1 MNSQQKSA
9 RTAPHEYRTNLLETL
24 YRNALKGEGTDLEVT
39 VPNTENDAEEKSR
52 TFHLHHTI
60 VAVSSKYFAT
70 FPTPKSRTIDEFDS
84 ESFAIC
90 LKFMYLGHCQRHDY
104 AGEMLERDNVASVLH
119 CADVLQVDGL
129 KAECIEF
136 LEDHLDH
143 SNYDQV
149 VELAEKFNSSHLK
162 NCALRFKT
170 ENSGRDELF
179 ARQKSLMADITTA
192 KQKCESATKHKEVL
206 ASKLRE
212 TELKLEEWYKQENE
226 RILSTKWM
234 KEFANRKGKDHEIQN
249 AMGTFNKSGSV
260 GHIVLTSRMHVYQGS
275 AIYKENEDLDSKDNS
290 DSDDEDTS
298 ADGYD
303 CDDDYFETRPTPA
316 PTKDQYEQFG
326 IIHSHGSITDA
337 IKAAKPG
344 DRIYLA
350 PGLHRSCFRGGSE
363 LEKLDK
369 IFVEKELEI
378 IGVGAAGDVVFE
390 IKYPS
395 TCFEVAS
402 EGSVG
407 LYNIKF
413 QVKID
418 GGDAINKIM
427 DKRSSDTPH
436 HAHGSMEYAM
446 INFRENTP
454 YNEPLKAKF
463 IVKNCI
469 FDMGIGKDSAFPARV
484 SGIFLVRANSA
495 VIEGCKFIG
504 GSGSAIAVVNDPH
517 LHSPNVEINRNMF
530 QYNGQPGI
538 SEKTLKSGE
547 EAIPGPASVELFKFN
562 RKLHKVNCELRR
574 DYRDYETFRETEM
587 RLNVTMMGNNF
598 TSNLRAPLACRII
611 APRPKCTYYGFRPSP
626 EESTWEVKF
635 DIVDG
640 SPALIHGFQ
649 VTLNNNLMK
658 SNGIAMK
665 SNGLA
670 GLTVRKAKSS
680 SPPQKKKTKTD
691 ANKTTDDGVASFPDG
706 NTMLIIHHNLSKLD
720 EHTFPQGW
728 GHGEPWDGFWD
739 EYRVGLSDDD
749 EDSDDSEDYSYS
761 GLRDDSGRRNF
772 YDSEEYSLESDDHS
786 W

>member
-1 MNSQQKSA
+1 MNSQQKST

-39 VPNTENDAEEKSR
+39 VPNTENEAEEKSR

-60 VAVSSKYFAT
+60 VAASSKYFAT

-90 LKFMYLGHCQRHDY
+90 LKFMYLGHCQRHDH

-149 VELAEKFNSSHLK
+149 LELAEKFNSSHLK

-179 ARQKSLMADITTA
+179 ARQKSLVAKVATA
-192 KQKCESATKHKEVL
+192 ELKCERAMELKEVL
-206 ASKLRE
+206 ESKLLE
-212 TELKLEEWYKQENE
+212 TEIKLDEWYKQENE

-234 KEFANRKGKDHEIQN
+234 KEF
-249 AMGTFNKSGSV
+249 SGS
-260 GHIVLTSRMHVYQGS
+260 YCGS
-275 AIYKENEDLDSKDNS
+275 AMYKEETEDLDSKTNS
-290 DSDDEDTS
+290 DSDFYDEDASTE
-298 ADGYD
+298 GYD
-303 CDDDYFETRPTPA
+303 YRYYFETRPTPA
-316 PTKDQYEQFG
+316 PTKDQYEYEQFG

-337 IKAAKPG
+337 IKAAKQG

-350 PGLHRSCFRGGSE
+350 PGIHWRYNGRGMVR
-363 LEKLDK
+363 KK
-369 IFVEKELEI
+369 ILIEKELEI
-378 IGVGAAGDVVFE
+378 IGVGASADVVVE
-390 IKYPS
+390 VAYCEYPK
-395 TCFEVAS
+395 CFEVLS
-402 EGSVG
+402 EESVG

-413 QVKID
+413 QLTLYDDMYVE
-418 GGDAINKIM
+418 
-427 DKRSSDTPH
+427 DKRSSDTPYY
-436 HAHGSMEYAM
+436 AHGSMECAM
-446 INFRENTP
+446 ISFRENTP
-454 YNEPLKAKF
+454 YKDPLKAKF

-484 SGIFLVRANSA
+484 SGLFQKRAKSA
-495 VIEGCKFIG
+495 VIEDCKFIG
-504 GSGSAIAVVNDPH
+504 GTGSAIVVVNDPH
-517 LHSPNVEINRNMF
+517 LHTPNVEINHNMF

-562 RKLHKVNCELRR
+562 RELHTIHSSWTRTHTWTR
-574 DYRDYETFRETEM
+574 DWNSSFRETEKASD
-587 RLNVTMMGNNF
+587 VTMMGNNF

-611 APRPKCTYYGFRPSP
+611 TPMPKYSISATFRRSYSASVA
-626 EESTWEVKF
+626 ESTWDVKT

-640 SPALIHGFQ
+640 SAALIHGFK
-649 VTLNNNLMK
+649 VTLKDNLME
-658 SNGIAMK
+658 

-670 GLTVRKAKSS
+670 GLTLPLTAEVGSS
-680 SPPQKKKTKTD
+680 SPPKRKKIKPNVNEKD
-691 ANKTTDDGVASFPDG
+691 ANAFPDC
-706 NTMLIIHHNLSKLD
+706 NTMLIIHHHLTELGRCTYISRML
-720 EHTFPQGW
+720 G
-728 GHGEPWDGFWD
+728 PW
-739 EYRVGLSDDD
+739 RTV
-749 EDSDDSEDYSYS
+749 
-761 GLRDDSGRRNF
+761 
-772 YDSEEYSLESDDHS
+772 ESFLGCS
-786 W
+786 

>member
-1 MNSQQKSA
+1 MNSKQKST
-9 RTAPHEYRTNLLETL
+9 RTAPYEYRTNLLETL

-39 VPNTENDAEEKSR
+39 VPNTENDAEEKRR
-52 TFHLHHTI
+52 TFHLHHPI
-60 VAVSSKYFAT
+60 VAASSKYFAT

-90 LKFMYLGHCQRHDY
+90 LKFMYLGHCQRHDH

-149 VELAEKFNSSHLK
+149 IELAEKFNSTHLK

-179 ARQKSLMADITTA
+179 ARQKSLVAKVATA
-192 KQKCESATKHKEVL
+192 ELTCETATKHKEVL
-206 ASKLRE
+206 ESKLRE
-212 TELKLEEWYKQENE
+212 TVIKLEEWYKQEDE
-226 RILSTKWM
+226 RILSSKWM
-234 KEFANRKGKDHEIQN
+234 KEFANKKGKDHEIQN

-260 GHIVLTSRMHVYQGS
+260 GHIVQTSRRYVYQGS
-275 AIYKENEDLDSKDNS
+275 AIYKESEDLDSKGNS
-290 DSDDEDTS
+290 DDDNDEDS
-298 ADGYD
+298 SSEGYD
-303 CDDDYFETRPTPA
+303 PDEDYFESRPTPA

-326 IIHSHGSITDA
+326 IIHSHGTIPDA

-350 PGLHRSCFRGGSE
+350 PGLHWRYNAFI
-363 LEKLDK
+363 L
-369 IFVEKELEI
+369 IEKELEI
-378 IGVGAAGDVVFE
+378 IGLGAAGDVVVE
-390 IKYPS
+390 IAYNASP
-395 TCFEVAS
+395 TCFEVLS
-402 EGSVG
+402 EESVG

-413 QVKID
+413 QVELYD
-418 GGDAINKIM
+418 MDVE
-427 DKRSSDTPH
+427 DKRSTDTPYY
-436 HAHGSMEYAM
+436 AHGTTEYAM
-446 INFRENTP
+446 ISFREKTL
-454 YNEPLKAKF
+454 YKDPLKAKF

-484 SGIFLVRANSA
+484 SGLFQKRAKSA
-495 VIEGCKFIG
+495 VIEDCKFIG
-504 GSGSAIAVVNDPH
+504 GTGSAIVVVNDPH
-517 LHSPNVEINRNMF
+517 LHTPNIEINRNVF

-562 RKLHKVNCELRR
+562 RDLHTIYSSRTGDRNSS
-574 DYRDYETFRETEM
+574 FQETEKTSD
-587 RLNVTMMGNNF
+587 VTMTGNNF

-611 APRPKCTYYGFRPSP
+611 APRRFRPSE

-640 SPALIHGFQ
+640 SAALIHGFN
-649 VTLNNNLMK
+649 VTLNSNLME
-658 SNGIAMK
+658 

-670 GLTVRKAKSS
+670 GLTLPLAAEVMSSAPPERKKMK
-680 SPPQKKKTKTD
+680 PNVNKTD
-691 ANKTTDDGVASFPDG
+691 NDDGVASFPDG
-706 NTMLIIHHNLSKLD
+706 NTVLVIHHNLTDLD
-720 EHTFPQGW
+720 AHTFPKCW
-728 GHGEPWDGFWD
+728 DEGEPWHGFWD
-739 EYRVGLSDDD
+739 EHRVDSNY
-749 EDSDDSEDYSYS
+749 DSDDGLDSDGPPYYYSPPRREPIYHDY
-761 GLRDDSGRRNF
+761 DDYLNANG
-772 YDSEEYSLESDDHS
+772 